1 MNWIL
6 MRKRFPPVIIDVR
19 NKEEYY
25 RVIEAADAGDQKPFC
40 VFLAKQML
48 EQYTVLEKPEKRRS
62 REGES

>member
-1 MNWIL
+1 

-40 VFLAKQML
+40 LFLAKQML
-48 EQYTVLEKPEKRRS
+48 E
-62 REGES
+62 